1 MRDMGYDRAVHR
13 KVVQAVHHEG
23 KEYDPLAGLD
33 LEKEWELI
41 QQGESALPRRLR
53 DIVRIRVAAKEQ
65 RAKES
70 AE

>member
-1 MRDMGYDRAVHR
+1 MKDAGYDKAVHR
-13 KVVQAVHHEG
+13 KVVQAIHHEG
-23 KEYDPLAGLD
+23 RSYDPLAGVD

-41 QQGESALPRRLR
+41 QQGESELPRRLR